1 MVPYTHGRFKGFYGK
16 ENAKLLFDMEQ
27 PSPVGGTSAVEISRR
42 RSKSSAQDLA
52 QAGLLFPEDEE
63 ERIQCFELALEEILK
78 ASSEPRRSLALLT
91 LHTTFRL
98 EVFESV
104 RLVLCT
110 GP

>member
-1 MVPYTHGRFKGFYGK
+1 MVSHTHARFKGFYGK
-16 ENAKLLFDMEQ
+16 ENAKLLFDMDQ
-27 PSPVGGTSAVEISRR
+27 PSPVGGTSAVEIARR

-78 ASSEPRRSLALLT
+78 ASPDLRRLCTFLT
-91 LHTTFRL
+91 PHMTFRL

-104 RLVLCT
+104 KLVLCT